1 VIWAFPAHAGR
12 SRTAQPQRG
21 EPSPANLA
29 VDLDPFVRDLLL
41 ISDLHLGS
49 HLKARTRGEFVHLAA
64 RLDETLP
71 QFLDHYARIGSWQL
85 VINGDFI
92 DFWNVEIG
100 AGAQDPVQLAI
111 ERLHAVLDA
120 YPGVED
126 ALVSFLDAGNS
137 IVFVAGNHDAEFLYP
152 EVGRAFAARLEGA
165 LDDGDGDPEQLR
177 ERITAT
183 GIATLGDVGA
193 GQVRFVPWFVRE
205 GGAWIEHGHLFD
217 PACSTHAQLSPTR
230 GGRLVQS
237 VAEVA
242 TRRFTNRMPEIDYDA
257 ADRFTTADYFRWA
270 VARGWRFMLRVV
282 FLYLRMVGGML
293 GLWVRSGRVDKAGR
307 AAHEERLA
315 KIAKNA
321 GLQMSA
327 LTALENM
334 APPPS
339 SASVGGVLSVTA
351 LDLALAVI
359 VPGLLVPLVF
369 WLLGWSLIIA
379 APLGL
384 GLGALAA
391 LRVKQ
396 RRSPRDVA
404 RDMLEVASSVGEVTG
419 TRIVLMGHSHRG
431 SVERRGSV
439 IYGNSGSWLDGSH
452 LIVRRDQRGEQLV
465 EVELRRWRNGGVTI
479 LDRMEVEAGP
489 ISPLDPQLAA
499 EAAE

>member
-1 VIWAFPAHAGR
+1 MR
-12 SRTAQPQRG
+12 Q
-21 EPSPANLA
+21 
-29 VDLDPFVRDLLL
+29 LLL

-49 HLKARTRGEFVHLAA
+49 HLKLRTRGEFVHLAA

-71 QFLDHYARIGSWQL
+71 QFLDHYARLGTWQL

-100 AGAQDPVQLAI
+100 AHDQDPVELAV

-126 ALVSFLDAGNS
+126 ALISFLDAGNS

-152 EVGRAFAARLEGA
+152 EVGRAFAERLEGA
-165 LDDGDGDPEQLR
+165 LDGGEDPEQLQSK
-177 ERITAT
+177 ITAT
-183 GIATLGDVGA
+183 GITTLDEVGA

-257 ADRFTTADYFRWA
+257 ADRFTTLDYFRWA
-270 VARGWRFMLRVV
+270 IARGWRFMVRVV

-315 KIAKNA
+315 KLAKNA

-351 LDLALAVI
+351 LDLALSAVT
-359 VPGLLVPLVF
+359 PALLVPLIF
-369 WLLGWSLIIA
+369 WASGWSLVFGI
-379 APLGL
+379 PLGL
-384 GLGALAA
+384 GLGCLAA
-391 LRVKQ
+391 LQVKR
-396 RRSPRDVA
+396 RRSPRNVA

-431 SVERRGSV
+431 SVERRGQV

-452 LIVRRDQRGEQLV
+452 LVVRRDERGEQLT
-465 EVELRRWRNGGVTI
+465 EVELRRWRNGGITI
-479 LDRMEVEAGP
+479 LDSMRVLP
-489 ISPLDPQLAA
+489 S
-499 EAAE
+499 

>member
-1 VIWAFPAHAGR
+1 M
-12 SRTAQPQRG
+12 
-21 EPSPANLA
+21 
-29 VDLDPFVRDLLL
+29 RDLLL

-49 HLKARTRGEFVHLAA
+49 HLKARSRGEFVHLAA
-64 RLDETLP
+64 RLDESLP
-71 QFLDHYARIGSWQL
+71 QFLDHYARLGTWQL

-100 AGAQDPVQLAI
+100 DGGQDPVEVAVD
-111 ERLHAVLDA
+111 RLHAVLDA

-126 ALVSFLDAGNS
+126 ALISFLEAGNA

-152 EVGRAFAARLEGA
+152 EVSRAFAERLEGA
-165 LDDGDGDPEQLR
+165 LDSGSDADALR
-177 ERITAT
+177 DQITAT
-183 GIATLGDVGA
+183 GITTLAAVGA

-230 GGRLVQS
+230 GGRLVKS

-242 TRRFTNRMPEIDYDA
+242 TRRFSNRMPEIDYDA
-257 ADRFTTADYFRWA
+257 ADKFSTMDYLRWA
-270 VARGWRFMLRVV
+270 VARGWRFMIRVV

-315 KIAKNA
+315 KLAKNA

-327 LTALENM
+327 LTALEEM

-351 LDLALAVI
+351 LDLALSALTPI
-359 VPGLLVPLVF
+359 LLVPLVCWF
-369 WLLGWSLIIA
+369 AGWSLL
-379 APLGL
+379 LGL
-384 GLGALAA
+384 VLGLILGALAG
-391 LRVKQ
+391 LQVKR
-396 RRSPRDVA
+396 RRSPRNVA
-404 RDMLEVASSVGEVTG
+404 QDMLDVASSVGEVTG

-431 SVERRGSV
+431 SLERRGQV

-452 LIVRRDQRGEQLV
+452 LVVRRNARGMLDH
-465 EVELRRWRNGGVTI
+465 VELRCWRNGGVTLLESMR
-479 LDRMEVEAGP
+479 LDGGP
-489 ISPLDPQLAA
+489 PEPAPALTDLAPELA
-499 EAAE
+499 PNLAPDLAPEAAE

>member
-1 VIWAFPAHAGR
+1 
-12 SRTAQPQRG
+12 
-21 EPSPANLA
+21 
-29 VDLDPFVRDLLL
+29 VRDLLL

-49 HLKARTRGEFVHLAA
+49 HLKARTRGEYVHLAA

-71 QFLDHYARIGSWQL
+71 QFLDHYARLGTWQL

-100 AGAQDPVQLAI
+100 NRKQDPVELAV

-126 ALVSFLDAGNS
+126 ALIGFLEAGNS

-152 EVGRAFAARLEGA
+152 EVCRAFAERLEGA
-165 LDDGDGDPEQLR
+165 LDDSDPEALR
-177 ERITAT
+177 EQITAT
-183 GIATLGDVGA
+183 GITTLDDVRA

-230 GGRLVQS
+230 GGRLVKS

-242 TRRFTNRMPEIDYDA
+242 TRRFSNRMPEIDYDV
-257 ADRFTTADYFRWA
+257 ADKFTTMDYLRWA
-270 VARGWRFMLRVV
+270 VARGWRFMIRVM

-307 AAHEERLA
+307 AAHEARLA
-315 KIAKNA
+315 KLAKNA

-327 LTALENM
+327 LTALEKM

-351 LDLALAVI
+351 LDLALSIVVPAVLI
-359 VPGLLVPLVF
+359 PLVF
-369 WLLGWSLIIA
+369 WAAGWSLVLGI
-379 APLGL
+379 PLGAGAGTL
-384 GLGALAA
+384 AGLQ
-391 LRVKQ
+391 VK
-396 RRSPRDVA
+396 RRRAPRNIA
-404 RDMLEVASSVGEVTG
+404 RDMLEVASSVGELTG

-452 LIVRRDQRGEQLV
+452 LVVRRGRGDELA
-465 EVELRRWRNGGVTI
+465 EVELRCWRNGGVTI
-479 LDRMEVEAGP
+479 LDSMRVEPEPEPDAE
-489 ISPLDPQLAA
+489 ISARLAA